1 MTHPKQLHSA
11 QFNRRQ
17 ALMALVGS
25 VALPGCGGGGSV
37 AGLSSGGTGSFT
49 SGVIIG
55 LGSIIVN
62 GIRYDDS
69 SASVN
74 GGTGTSSELKLG
86 MVVSVQGSSV
96 KPAAVAGGLAT
107 ATASSISYE
116 SEWKGPVDSI
126 DTTNNSFVMLG
137 QTIKVLST
145 TVFDGEGVANLSN
158 LATQMLVE
166 VHGFIDPNTATLRAS
181 RVEIK
186 ASLSEYRLSGAISEL
201 DQLNTTFQLG
211 DEVINFAFA
220 TDRPTSLQ
228 NDMMVKVDIAN
239 ISTGSPWTAT
249 RIRSVDALA
258 GISLEDDDEAEI
270 EGSIT
275 AFTSSSV
282 FSVNGISIDASHANR
297 PANLGLGIR
306 VKVEGTVANGT
317 VVASKVEVEND
328 STVEAREFEF
338 HDRVANLNTST
349 KTFSVKGYTVAYT
362 DSTEFEPTQTTLAN
376 GQQVEVKAVI
386 GADGQLTATKIE
398 LDSED

>member
-17 ALMALVGS
+17 ALMALIGS

-49 SGVIIG
+49 NGVIIG

-74 GGTGTSSELKLG
+74 GGTGRSSELKLG

-96 KPAAVAGGLAT
+96 TPAAVAGGLAT

-166 VHGFIDPNTATLRAS
+166 VHGFIDPITATLHAS

-186 ASLSEYRLSGAISEL
+186 ASLSEHRLSGAISNL
-201 DQLNTTFQLG
+201 
-211 DEVINFAFA
+211 
-220 TDRPTSLQ
+220 
-228 NDMMVKVDIAN
+228 
-239 ISTGSPWTAT
+239 TA
-249 RIRSVDALA
+249 D
-258 GISLEDDDEAEI
+258 
-270 EGSIT
+270 
-275 AFTSSSV
+275 
-282 FSVNGISIDASHANR
+282 
-297 PANLGLGIR
+297 
-306 VKVEGTVANGT
+306 
-317 VVASKVEVEND
+317 
-328 STVEAREFEF
+328 
-338 HDRVANLNTST
+338 
-349 KTFSVKGYTVAYT
+349 TFS
-362 DSTEFEPTQTTLAN
+362 
-376 GQQVEVKAVI
+376 I
-386 GADGQLTATKIE
+386 G
-398 LDSED
+398 